1 MAQSNVKVIAG
12 EALQEF
18 TREVL
23 IRAGMPPEDAATEAE
38 VIVWANLRGVDSHG
52 VQLLPWY
59 VEAVDIGH
67 MKVKPN
73 IQIIKETPA
82 ALSIEADHAFGAV
95 VTVFA
100 MKKAMEKARNLG
112 IGWAFIRR
120 TNHQGAMGYYPLMAA
135 KNDMAGLTWVCGN
148 TSMTP
153 FGSKFP
159 GLANNPIAISV
170 PGKRHRP
177 LVLDMATSVA
187 AGAKLLVAKD
197 KGISIPEGWALDEEG
212 NPTIDPWKARIL
224 LPIGG
229 PKGSGLSMM
238 LECLGSLIVDFPKVE
253 PVVLGKEPP
262 FGMGSMIGNPDR
274 IRQHI
279 QNSVVVA
286 IDIGTFTDVD
296 RYKEHIDN
304 MIDGLKSL
312 PKAEGFDEIFVPG
325 EPEWRTYEE
334 RTKNGVPLPEKTAD
348 NLRKVGERFD
358 IKLPLT

>member
-120 TNHQGAMGYYPLMAA
+120 TNH
-135 KNDMAGLTWVCGN
+135 
-148 TSMTP
+148 
-153 FGSKFP
+153 
-159 GLANNPIAISV
+159 
-170 PGKRHRP
+170 
-177 LVLDMATSVA
+177 
-187 AGAKLLVAKD
+187 
-197 KGISIPEGWALDEEG
+197 
-212 NPTIDPWKARIL
+212 
-224 LPIGG
+224 
-229 PKGSGLSMM
+229 
-238 LECLGSLIVDFPKVE
+238 
-253 PVVLGKEPP
+253 
-262 FGMGSMIGNPDR
+262 
-274 IRQHI
+274 
-279 QNSVVVA
+279 
-286 IDIGTFTDVD
+286 
-296 RYKEHIDN
+296 
-304 MIDGLKSL
+304 
-312 PKAEGFDEIFVPG
+312 
-325 EPEWRTYEE
+325 
-334 RTKNGVPLPEKTAD
+334 
-348 NLRKVGERFD
+348 
-358 IKLPLT
+358 